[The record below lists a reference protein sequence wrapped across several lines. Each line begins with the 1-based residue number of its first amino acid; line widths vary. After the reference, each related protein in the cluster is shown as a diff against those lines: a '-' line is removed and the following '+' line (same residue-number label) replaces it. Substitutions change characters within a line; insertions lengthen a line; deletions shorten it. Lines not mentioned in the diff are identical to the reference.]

1 MAKDDTW
8 RSAVEDAV
16 SKRDVRKPGLQRE
29 SMAPKKPLPPPDK
42 NKQPARPGFDHQQVS
57 QRLRAKAVAHKIAAH
72 GHLVANHTMTHRN
85 LCQFPDDAAQEI
97 DTNAEVG
104 CIRDVAHAYTAD
116 GGLAVLHGNL
126 AEDGAV
132 IKSAGIDES
141 LWSFRGP
148 ARVVWA
154 F

>member
-72 GHLVANHTMTHRN
+72 GLHPDHPQAQALIHDQNVSREHVKAWHERITKTTPTPSHKNIIAHGPPGHR
-85 LCQFPDDAAQEI
+85 EI
-97 DTNAEVG
+97 
-104 CIRDVAHAYTAD
+104 
-116 GGLAVLHGNL
+116 
-126 AEDGAV
+126 
-132 IKSAGIDES
+132 ID
-141 LWSFRGP
+141 
-148 ARVVWA
+148 
-154 F
+154 